1 MIFHDSF
8 SVLLNCHSFLKLMK
22 KLTFVIAAT
31 LFLFLSS
38 CKNKSENK
46 DSLTENSTNLPNY
59 GNVDLGKVFSPE
71 DAVLSNK
78 DFIVNYIDQYYKKV
92 WEGSDLSGG
101 ILVAKG
107 NDILFES
114 YRGFGREGN
123 QMPIDKNTPLHVASV
138 SKTLTAMAMLKLV
151 EAGKI
156 KLSDHLTQFF
166 PGFPYPNV
174 TVQNLLSQR
183 SGLPKYEYFITKIQ
197 PAPAELSKTYI
208 TNQDVLNMIIKYKPD
223 LARDTDTGFMYCNT
237 NFALL
242 ALLIEKVTKTPFPQA
257 MQEMI
262 FTPLKMTNTYIFQEK
277 DIPTAA
283 QSFYYGGNRLYPLDR
298 LDLIYGDKNV
308 YTTPRD
314 LFAFSKAMFSKDFL
328 KPELKDMI
336 FAPYSNEKAGQ
347 NNYGLGFRMKIYDNG
362 EKLTYHNGW
371 WHGTNSVFAH
381 LLKSKVTIVAIGN
394 KYSGKVYSALA
405 LSGLFEDF
413 PPQKDKLNHIMND
426 NKDTLKTGTE
436 VFGE

>member
-1 MIFHDSF
+1 
-8 SVLLNCHSFLKLMK
+8 MK
-22 KLTFVIAAT
+22 KLNLVLVLTAII
-31 LFLFLSS
+31 FLFS
-38 CKNKSENK
+38 CKNKSESNE
-46 DSLTENSTNLPNY
+46 SVAAATQLPNF
-59 GNVDLGKVFSPE
+59 GNVELDKVFTKADSQ
-71 DAVLSNK
+71 LSNK
-78 DFIVNYIDQYYKKV
+78 DSIVRFIDKYYKNI
-92 WEGSDLSGG
+92 WEGSNLSGG

-107 NDILFES
+107 DEILYEN

-123 QMPIDKNTPLHVASV
+123 QMPIGKQTPLHVASV
-138 SKTLTAMAMLKLV
+138 SKTLTAMAMMKLV

-156 KLSDHLTQFF
+156 KLTDNLSQYF

-174 TVQNLLSQR
+174 TVQTLMDQR

-197 PAPAELSKTYI
+197 PAPAELSKSYL
-208 TNQDVLNMIIKYKPD
+208 TNQDILNMIIKYKPE

-242 ALLIEKVTKTPFPQA
+242 ALLIEKVTQMPFPQA
-257 MQEMI
+257 MKEMV
-262 FTPLKMTNTYIFQEK
+262 FTPLKMNDSFVFQEK

-298 LDLIYGDKNV
+298 LDLIYGDKNI

-314 LFAFSKAMFSKDFL
+314 LYNFSKAMFSANFL
-328 KPELKDMI
+328 KPELMEMV
-336 FAPYSNEKAGQ
+336 FTPYSNEKAGM
-347 NNYGLGFRMKIYDNG
+347 NNYGLGFRMKIFDNG

-371 WHGTNSVFAH
+371 WHGTNAVFAH

-394 KYSGKVYSALA
+394 KYSNRVYTALA
-405 LSGLFEDF
+405 LSGLFENF
-413 PPQKDKLNHIMND
+413 PVQKDKLHSIMND
-426 NKDTLKTGTE
+426 NQDSLKSGHE

>member
-1 MIFHDSF
+1 
-8 SVLLNCHSFLKLMK
+8 MK
-22 KLTFVIAAT
+22 KRNFVIVLAV
-31 LFLFLSS
+31 FLLIFS
-38 CKNKSENK
+38 CKKKSESK
-46 DSLTENSTNLPNY
+46 ESVSENTTNLPNY
-59 GNVDLGKVFSPE
+59 GSVDLDNVFTKG
-71 DAVLSNK
+71 DAQLSDK
-78 DFIVNYIDQYYKKV
+78 ASLVRYIDQYYKKI

-107 NDILFES
+107 DDILYEN

-138 SKTLTAMAMLKLV
+138 SKTLTAMAMMKLI

-156 KLSDHLTQFF
+156 KFSDHLAQFF

-174 TVQNLLSQR
+174 TVQTLLDQR
-183 SGLPKYEYFITKIQ
+183 SGLPKYEYFIAKI
-197 PAPAELSKTYI
+197 PPTSPELAKPYI
-208 TNQDVLNMIIKYKPD
+208 TNQDVLNMIIKYKPE

-257 MQEMI
+257 MKEMV
-262 FTPLKMTNTYIFQEK
+262 FEPLKMKNSYIFQEK
-277 DIPTAA
+277 DIPTAS
-283 QSFYYGGNRLYPLDR
+283 QSFYYGGNKLYPLDR

-314 LFAFSKAMFSKDFL
+314 LYNFSKAMFSKDFL
-328 KPELKDMI
+328 KPELMAMV
-336 FAPYSNEKAGQ
+336 FAPYSNEKAGM
-347 NNYGLGFRMKIYDNG
+347 NNYGLGFRMKIFDNG

-394 KYSGKVYSALA
+394 KYSNKVYTALA

-413 PPQKDKLNHIMND
+413 PVQKDKLHSVMND
-426 NKDTLKTGTE
+426 NKDSLNGGQDVTE
-436 VFGE
+436 

>member
-1 MIFHDSF
+1 MKKRNF
-8 SVLLNCHSFLKLMK
+8 VLL
-22 KLTFVIAAT
+22 LTAF
-31 LFLFLSS
+31 LFLFS
-38 CKNKSENK
+38 CKNKSETK
-46 DSLTENSTNLPNY
+46 EAVAENTTSLPNY
-59 GNVDLGKVFSPE
+59 GNVDLSKVFTKE
-71 DAVLSNK
+71 DSRLPDKASLVR
-78 DFIVNYIDQYYKKV
+78 YIDHYYKKV
-92 WEGSDLSGG
+92 WDNGNLSGG
-101 ILVAKG
+101 ILISKG
-107 NDILFES
+107 DEILYEN
-114 YRGFGREGN
+114 YRGFAREGN
-123 QMPIDKNTPLHVASV
+123 QNPIDKNTPLHVASV

-174 TVQNLLSQR
+174 TVKTLLDQR

-197 PAPAELSKTYI
+197 PAPSELSKTFI
-208 TNQDVLNMIIKYKPD
+208 TNQDVLNMIIKYKPE
-223 LARDTDTGFMYCNT
+223 LARETDTGFMYCNT

-242 ALLIEKVTKTPFPQA
+242 ALLIEKVTKVPFPQA
-257 MQEMI
+257 MKEMI
-262 FTPLKMTNTYIFQEK
+262 FDPLKMNNSYIFQEK
-277 DIPTAA
+277 DIPTAS
-283 QSFYYGGNRLYPLDR
+283 QSFYYGGNKLYPLDR

-314 LFAFSKAMFSKDFL
+314 LFNFSKAMFSKDFL
-328 KPELKDMI
+328 KPELMEQV
-336 FAPYSNEKAGQ
+336 FTPYSNEKFGM
-347 NNYGLGFRMKIYDNG
+347 NNYGFGFRMKIFDNG

-413 PPQKDKLNHIMND
+413 PPQKAKLHSVMSEE
-426 NKDTLKTGTE
+426 KDTLNAHGE

>member
-1 MIFHDSF
+1 
-8 SVLLNCHSFLKLMK
+8 MK
-22 KLTFVIAAT
+22 KRNFVLFLTAF
-31 LFLFLSS
+31 LFLFS
-38 CKNKSENK
+38 CKKNSENQ
-46 DSLTENSTNLPNY
+46 DTVAESATGLPNY
-59 GNVDLGKVFSPE
+59 GNVDLSTVFTKGDSE
-71 DAVLSNK
+71 LSDK
-78 DFIVNYIDQYYKKV
+78 ASLVRYINQYYKRV
-92 WEGSDLSGG
+92 WEGSNLSGG
-101 ILVAKG
+101 VLVAKG
-107 NDILFES
+107 DDILYEN
-114 YRGFGREGN
+114 YRGFAREGDQKTIN
-123 QMPIDKNTPLHVASV
+123 KNTPLHVASV

-166 PGFPYPNV
+166 PGFPYPDV
-174 TVQNLLSQR
+174 TVKNLLSQR

-197 PAPAELSKTYI
+197 PAPAELSKTFI

-237 NFALL
+237 NFAML
-242 ALLIEKVTKTPFPQA
+242 ALLIEKVTKVPFPQA
-257 MQEMI
+257 MKEMI
-262 FTPLKMTNTYIFQEK
+262 FDPLKMKNSFIFQEK
-277 DIPTAA
+277 DIPTAS

-314 LFAFSKAMFSKDFL
+314 LYSFSKAMYSKDFL
-328 KPELKDMI
+328 KPELMEMV
-336 FAPYSNEKAGQ
+336 FTPYSNEKFGT
-347 NNYGLGFRMKIYDNG
+347 NNYGLGFRMKIFDNG

-394 KYSGKVYSALA
+394 KYSNRVYTALA

-413 PPQKDKLNHIMND
+413 PPQKDKLHSIMSD
-426 NKDTLKTGTE
+426 DKDTLNGHNE
-436 VFGE
+436 VYGE

>member
-1 MIFHDSF
+1 
-8 SVLLNCHSFLKLMK
+8 MK
-22 KLTFVIAAT
+22 KLTFVLAAT
-31 LFLFLSS
+31 LFLFIFS

-46 DSLTENSTNLPNY
+46 ESLTENSTNLPNY
-59 GNVDLGKVFSPE
+59 GNVDLGKVFSPQ
-71 DAVLSNK
+71 DGVLSNK
-78 DFIVNYIDQYYKKV
+78 DFITNYIGQYYKKV

-257 MQEMI
+257 MQAMV

-336 FAPYSNEKAGQ
+336 FSPYSNEKAGQ
-347 NNYGLGFRMKIYDNG
+347 NNYGLGFRMKIFDNG

-394 KYSGKVYSALA
+394 KYSGKVYTALA
-405 LSGLFEDF
+405 LAGLFEDF
-413 PPQKDKLNHIMND
+413 PPQKDKLHHIMND
-426 NKDTLKTGTE
+426 NQDTLKTGTE

>member
-1 MIFHDSF
+1 
-8 SVLLNCHSFLKLMK
+8 MK
-22 KLTFVIAAT
+22 KCNFVLILTAF
-31 LFLFLSS
+31 LFLFS
-38 CKNKSENK
+38 CKNKSESNETVVGNTT
-46 DSLTENSTNLPNY
+46 DLPNY
-59 GNVDLGKVFSPE
+59 GNVDLSKVFTKGDSQIS
-71 DAVLSNK
+71 DKASLVR
-78 DFIVNYIDQYYKKV
+78 YIDQYYNKV
-92 WEGSDLSGG
+92 WVGSNLSGG

-107 NDILFES
+107 DDILYEN
-114 YRGFGREGN
+114 YKGFAREDN
-123 QMPIDKNTPLHVASV
+123 QKAIDKNTPLHVASV
-138 SKTLTAMAMLKLV
+138 SKTLTAMAMLKLI

-174 TVQNLLSQR
+174 TVKTLLDQR
-183 SGLPKYEYFITKIQ
+183 SGLPKYEYFIAKIQ
-197 PAPAELSKTYI
+197 PAPAELSKSFI

-237 NFALL
+237 NFAML
-242 ALLIEKVTKTPFPQA
+242 ALLIEKITKTPFPQA
-257 MQEMI
+257 MKEMV
-262 FTPLKMTNTYIFQEK
+262 FQPLKMEHTYIFQEK

-314 LFAFSKAMFSKDFL
+314 LYNFSKAMFSKDFL
-328 KPELKDMI
+328 KPDLMQMV
-336 FAPYSNEKAGQ
+336 FTPYSNEKAGM
-347 NNYGLGFRMKIYDNG
+347 NNYGLGFRMKIFDNG

-394 KYSGKVYSALA
+394 KYSGKVYTALA

-413 PPQKDKLNHIMND
+413 PAQKDKLHSVMND
-426 NKDTLKTGTE
+426 NKDTLNAGHE

>member
-1 MIFHDSF
+1 
-8 SVLLNCHSFLKLMK
+8 MK
-22 KLTFVIAAT
+22 KLTFVLAAT
-31 LFLFLSS
+31 LFLFLFS

-46 DSLTENSTNLPNY
+46 ESLTENTTNLPNY

-78 DFIVNYIDQYYKKV
+78 NFIVSYIDQYYKKI

-107 NDILFES
+107 NDILFEN
-114 YRGFGREGN
+114 YRGFAREGN
-123 QMPIDKNTPLHVASV
+123 QSPINKNTPLHVASV

-174 TVQNLLSQR
+174 TVHTLLDQR

-197 PAPAELSKTYI
+197 PVPAELSKKYI

-257 MQEMI
+257 MQEMV
-262 FTPLKMTNTYIFQEK
+262 FTPLKMTNSYIFQEK
-277 DIPTAA
+277 DIPTAS

-314 LFAFSKAMFSKDFL
+314 LFTFSKAMFSKDFL
-328 KPELKDMI
+328 KPELKEMI

-347 NNYGLGFRMKIYDNG
+347 NNYGLGFRMKIFDNG

-413 PPQKDKLNHIMND
+413 PPQKDKLHHIMND
-426 NKDTLKTGTE
+426 NQDTLKTGTE

>member
-1 MIFHDSF
+1 
-8 SVLLNCHSFLKLMK
+8 MK
-22 KLTFVIAAT
+22 KHTFVLVTT
-31 LFLFLSS
+31 LFLFLFS

-46 DSLTENSTNLPNY
+46 EFSENTDLPNY
-59 GNVDLGKVFSPE
+59 GNVDLGKVFSSE
-71 DAVLSNK
+71 DNSLSNK
-78 DFIVNYIDQYYKKV
+78 EFTINYIDQYYKKV
-92 WEGSDLSGG
+92 WEGNDLSGG

-107 NDILFES
+107 DEILYES

-138 SKTLTAMAMLKLV
+138 SKTLTAMAMMKLV

-156 KLSDHLTQFF
+156 KLSDHLTQHF
-166 PGFPYPNV
+166 PGFPYPHV
-174 TVQNLLSQR
+174 TVQTLLDQR
-183 SGLPKYEYFITKIQ
+183 SGLPKYEYFITKIL
-197 PAPAELSKTYI
+197 PAPAELSKKYI
-208 TNQDVLNMIIKYKPD
+208 TNQDVLNMIIKYKPE

-242 ALLIEKVTKTPFPQA
+242 ALLIEKIAKKPFPQA
-257 MQEMI
+257 MQEMV
-262 FTPLKMTNTYIFQEK
+262 FSPLKMANTYIFQEK
-277 DIPTAA
+277 DVATAA
-283 QSFYYGGNRLYPLDR
+283 QSFYFRGNKLYPLDR

-314 LFAFSKAMFSKDFL
+314 LYSFSKAMFSKDFL
-328 KPELKDMI
+328 KPELMQMV
-336 FAPYSNEKAGQ
+336 FSPYSNEKAGQ
-347 NNYGLGFRMKIYDNG
+347 NNYGLGFRMKIFDNG

-394 KYSGKVYSALA
+394 KYSPKVYTALA

-413 PPQKDKLNHIMND
+413 PPQKEKMNLIMND
-426 NKDTLKTGTE
+426 NQDTLKTGTE

>member
-1 MIFHDSF
+1 MR
-8 SVLLNCHSFLKLMK
+8 
-22 KLTFVIAAT
+22 KLTFVLAT
-31 LFLFLSS
+31 TIFLFFFS
-38 CKNKSENK
+38 CKNKSDNK
-46 DSLTENSTNLPNY
+46 DSLTENSTDLPNF
-59 GNVDLGKVFSPE
+59 GNVDLGKVFSPQ
-71 DAVLSNK
+71 DAALSNK
-78 DFIVNYIDQYYKKV
+78 DFIISYIDQYYKKV

-107 NDILFES
+107 NDILFEN

-138 SKTLTAMAMLKLV
+138 SKTLTAMAMLKLA

-156 KLSDHLTQFF
+156 KLSDHLTQYF
-166 PGFPYPNV
+166 PGFPYPDV
-174 TVQNLLSQR
+174 TVQTLLDQR

-197 PAPAELSKTYI
+197 PAPAELSKKYI

-237 NFALL
+237 NFVLL

-262 FTPLKMTNTYIFQEK
+262 FTPLKMSNSFIFQEK
-277 DIPTAA
+277 DILTAA

-314 LFAFSKAMFSKDFL
+314 LFSFSKAMFSKDFL
-328 KPELKDMI
+328 KPELMQMV

-347 NNYGLGFRMKIYDNG
+347 NNYGLGFRMKIFDNG
-362 EKLTYHNGW
+362 GKLTYHNGW

-394 KYSGKVYSALA
+394 KYSGKVYTALA

-413 PPQKDKLNHIMND
+413 PPQKDKLHHLMND
-426 NKDTLKTGTE
+426 DKDTLKTGIE

>member
-1 MIFHDSF
+1 MRMRNF
-8 SVLLNCHSFLKLMK
+8 VLI
-22 KLTFVIAAT
+22 LTV
-31 LFLFLSS
+31 FLSIFS
-38 CKNKSENK
+38 CKKKSENK
-46 DSLTENSTNLPNY
+46 EAVAENTTSLPNY
-59 GNVDLGKVFSPE
+59 GNVDLSNVFTKE
-71 DAVLSNK
+71 DSQLSDK
-78 DFIVNYIDQYYKKV
+78 ASLTRYIDQYYKKV

-107 NDILFES
+107 DDIIYEN
-114 YRGFGREGN
+114 YRGFARQDN
-123 QMPIDKNTPLHVASV
+123 QKAINKDTPLHVASV

-174 TVQNLLSQR
+174 TVKTLLDQR

-197 PAPAELSKTYI
+197 PAPAELSKQFI
-208 TNQDVLNMIIKYKPD
+208 TNEDVLNMLIKYKPD
-223 LARDTDTGFMYCNT
+223 LARETDTGFMYCNT

-242 ALLIEKVTKTPFPQA
+242 ALLVEKVTKMPFPQA
-257 MQEMI
+257 MKEMV
-262 FTPLKMTNTYIFQEK
+262 FDPLKMKNTYIFQEK
-277 DIPTAA
+277 DIPTAS

-314 LFAFSKAMFSKDFL
+314 LYNFSKAMFSKHFL
-328 KPELKDMI
+328 QPDLMEKV
-336 FAPYSNEKAGQ
+336 FTPYSQEKAGM
-347 NNYGLGFRMKIYDNG
+347 NNYGFGFRMKIFDNG

-394 KYSGKVYSALA
+394 KYSNKVYTALA

-413 PPQKDKLNHIMND
+413 PVQKDKLHSIMSED
-426 NKDTLKTGTE
+426 KDTLSSHGE
-436 VFGE
+436 VYGE

>member
-1 MIFHDSF
+1 
-8 SVLLNCHSFLKLMK
+8 MK
-22 KLTFVIAAT
+22 KFSSVFIIS
-31 LFLFLSS
+31 LFLFIFS

-46 DSLTENSTNLPNY
+46 ESLTENTTNLPNY
-59 GNVDLGKVFSPE
+59 GNVDLGKVFSPQDE
-71 DAVLSNK
+71 VLSNK
-78 DFIVNYIDQYYKKV
+78 DFIINYIDQYYKKV
-92 WEGSDLSGG
+92 WERGDLSGG

-107 NDILFES
+107 NDILFEN
-114 YRGFGREGN
+114 YRGFAREGN
-123 QMPIDKNTPLHVASV
+123 QNPIDKNTPLHVASV

-156 KLSDHLTQFF
+156 KLSDPLTQYF

-174 TVQNLLSQR
+174 TVQTLLDQR

-197 PAPAELSKTYI
+197 PAPTELSKTYI
-208 TNQDVLNMIIKYKPD
+208 TNQDVLNMLVKYKPD
-223 LARDTDTGFMYCNT
+223 LARETDTGFMYCNT

-257 MQEMI
+257 MKEMV

-277 DIPTAA
+277 DIPTAS

-314 LFAFSKAMFSKDFL
+314 LYAFSKAMFSKDFL
-328 KPELKDMI
+328 KPELKAMI
-336 FAPYSNEKAGQ
+336 FEPYSNEKAGQ
-347 NNYGLGFRMKIYDNG
+347 NNYGLGFRMKIFDNG

-381 LLKSKVTIVAIGN
+381 LLTSKVTIVAIGN